1 MTVASGK
8 ADVAFARPRART
20 AALTALAL
28 VAFAANSILTRLAL
42 GRHLIDAATF
52 TEVRLGAG
60 AAVLGGLTLLRSKG
74 WAPLRGR
81 GWRGPLALFAYAAPF
96 SLAYGRI
103 GAAVGALILFGS
115 VQLTMIGWGLAH
127 GERPT
132 PRTWMGLGL
141 GATGLGWLMLPAA
154 SRPDALGSA
163 LMVMSGIA
171 WGAYSLLGRR
181 TAADRLAANAH
192 SFLGAALVAL
202 ALLATTAATHGAHAA
217 PRGLA
222 LALISGAVTSG
233 LGYAIWYQALPGLTA
248 AEAAIAQ
255 LAVPV
260 IAALA
265 AVAFLNEQATPRLI
279 GAGAIVLGGVALAL
293 TGRAGP
299 RTIKIGAGSR

>member
-1 MTVASGK
+1 MTVASGR

-28 VAFAANSILTRLAL
+28 LAFAANSILTRLAL

-60 AAVLGGLTLLRSKG
+60 AAVLGGLTLVRSKG

-154 SRPDALGSA
+154 SRPDALGSCSVGGRRPTDWPPTRTA
-163 LMVMSGIA
+163 SWA
-171 WGAYSLLGRR
+171 PRWWPWRSSPPRRRR
-181 TAADRLAANAH
+181 TALTPH
-192 SFLGAALVAL
+192 
-202 ALLATTAATHGAHAA
+202 
-217 PRGLA
+217 P
-222 LALISGAVTSG
+222 AVWPWRS
-233 LGYAIWYQALPGLTA
+233 
-248 AEAAIAQ
+248 
-255 LAVPV
+255 
-260 IAALA
+260 
-265 AVAFLNEQATPRLI
+265 
-279 GAGAIVLGGVALAL
+279 
-293 TGRAGP
+293 
-299 RTIKIGAGSR
+299 SRER